1 MSTINGKP
9 AEDWISENSPEIG
22 VFRAYWTEDGF
33 GISLEDT
40 GYGLRYE
47 WYYKDGKRVD
57 GVSKGWYPNGQIKTI
72 NTYKDG
78 KLDGLWTGWYSDGQK
93 KWEYT
98 YKDGKEDGVYTIW
111 YENGQK
117 ESERTYKEGKLDGLR
132 TGWYENGEKILE
144 KTYKDGYLIK

>member
-22 VFRAYWTEDGF
+22 VFRAYWTEDGESV
-33 GISLEDT
+33 SLEDT

-57 GVSKGWYPNGQIKTI
+57 GVSRGWHLNGQIKSI
-72 NTYKDG
+72 HTYKDG
-78 KLDGLWTGWYSDGQK
+78 KMISRTEWEWYSNGQK
-93 KWEYT
+93 WKEGT
-98 YKDGKEDGVYTIW
+98 YKDGNKNGKWTHW

-117 ESERTYKEGKLDGLR
+117 KWEG
-132 TGWYENGEKILE
+132 
-144 KTYKDGYLIK
+144 TYKDGKVISSKRW

>member
-22 VFRAYWTEDGF
+22 VFRAYWTEDGKSV
-33 GISLEDT
+33 SLEDT

-57 GVSKGWYPNGQIKTI
+57 GVSRGWHLNGQIKSI
-72 NTYKDG
+72 HTYKDG
-78 KLDGLWTGWYSDGQK
+78 EW
-93 KWEYT
+93 
-98 YKDGKEDGVYTIW
+98 DGKWTYW

-117 ESERTYKEGKLDGLR
+117 SG
-132 TGWYENGEKILE
+132 E
-144 KTYKDGYLIK
+144 KTYKDGIKEGKWTWWYENGQKSWEGTYKDGELDGLVTQWMYDGQKEKDETYKDGNLIK